1 MVNSIVFPFLA
12 FLAVGAF
19 FLVSQGFRPL
29 RSQSAEIAKHDRN
42 LIAFASSLEGLD
54 IEQQRFISAIGQQL
68 TAYSIGASNNLIYY
82 QVLGVI
88 TVSASFIAVGI
99 TGTSYLECTSAKSLS
114 FSVNLVAALVTGLSQ
129 FFLFDKNAQ
138 SAAMAAGKLRL
149 ELLQFIGRSDGY
161 MGLGINDRYD
171 LFAKSA
177 DTLLTDNLKNSGGAS
192 FDAKKDLEK
201 AKESAHNV
209 RD

>member
-1 MVNSIVFPFLA
+1 
-12 FLAVGAF
+12 
-19 FLVSQGFRPL
+19 
-29 RSQSAEIAKHDRN
+29 
-42 LIAFASSLEGLD
+42 
-54 IEQQRFISAIGQQL
+54 
-68 TAYSIGASNNLIYY
+68 
-82 QVLGVI
+82 
-88 TVSASFIAVGI
+88 
-99 TGTSYLECTSAKSLS
+99 LS

-177 DTLLTDNLKNSGGAS
+177 DALLTDNLKNSGGAS

-201 AKESAHNV
+201 AKESAQNIHG
-209 RD
+209 